1 MKLVKAKVKKFRNF
15 VDSDIVEIE
24 DSITSLIGKNE
35 SGKSAFLKALYSIK
49 PDNPNESPIQVILD
63 YPRWLKVHDVQKNH
77 LDLDEVSYI
86 EAYFSLN
93 DSDLSNLTEILNVPI
108 PKNPELCIERN
119 YNGNLHARLEF
130 VEGIEVNEADWI
142 KALLDSGRV
151 EDEIKKLMSPK
162 TIDEINQILHSKIE
176 DKKLKIE
183 NLNSQ
188 IQSKISKIQS
198 IEEEKSQAPE
208 ESWDNIDERV
218 SKVQDEKSQIEK
230 EISPIQEEINKF
242 NDIIGVLENIRS
254 AIENTLLNEK
264 IDEIIEMVPTFFYYN
279 QYSTLKGRI
288 DLEDLKTKD
297 SSSISKTD
305 QTSKALLKLVGVN
318 ESTLMNNEYEFRKA
332 ELEAAAIGVT
342 RRVLTYWT
350 QNEDLN
356 VDLDVDSEIVNGKPV
371 HRFLDVRLKDQR
383 GHTTNFKTRS
393 TGFQWFFSFI
403 VAFSEFEDK
412 NDVII
417 LLDEPGLGLHGKAQE
432 DLLKFVEN
440 ELADGRQVIYT
451 NHSPSMVNPKQL
463 ERVRLVED
471 NLNKP
476 DIDFGSKIS
485 AEVLDVK
492 RPETLFPLQA
502 AFGYDIAQNLFIG
515 PYNLVV
521 EGPSDYLYLDLLSE
535 HLKEKERTYL
545 NEKIIIVPVGGADKI
560 PTFIALLGIHL
571 DLTVLVD
578 SNMEHNQKIQ
588 DMITAGLLKEKRF
601 VTVGQIINNPSAD
614 IEDLFTVDDYLRLY
628 NKSFSVSISANDLVG
643 TDSIIK
649 RLERFTGNEFNHYK
663 PLNVLQKNPE
673 ELNKLSDDTLKNF
686 EKIFDA
692 LNKTFNEK

>member
-77 LDLDEVSYI
+77 LDLDEVSYV

-208 ESWDNIDERV
+208 ESWDKIDERV

-242 NDIIGVLENIRS
+242 NDIIGMLENIRS

-356 VDLDVDSEIVNGKPV
+356 VDLDVDPEIVNGKPV

-628 NKSFSVSISANDLVG
+628 NKAFSVSISANDLVG